1 MESLIKMLNMYRD
14 KWVSAKRL
22 SFWLGVNERML
33 RDMVVEAIDKGHLIA
48 SGNQGYMLTEKWSL
62 IEASIRRIEAH
73 SISQLQR
80 CRKLRA
86 NAKQGQLDLFKA
98 VV

>member
-1 MESLIKMLNMYRD
+1 MLSWYKDRWIKTKQLC
-14 KWVSAKRL
+14 
-22 SFWLGVNERML
+22 FWLKITDREL
-33 RDMVVEAIDKGHLIA
+33 RSLVVEAIDKGHLIA
-48 SGNQGYMLTEKWSL
+48 SGNQGYMLTEKWNL